1 MSPVGGVGSV
11 PGSQPGS
18 PGSAAHLLLSEAED
32 ERAYYTEVKDY
43 LDNAFASLADE
54 LSQLERG
61 QDEALVGSSIRFA
74 SLRPVILTG
83 AELFQHVRKK
93 AFHWRAEGSTS
104 DRLFVEGF
112 APKVIGESG
121 RLSALPAGSASSA
134 RLANL

>member
-11 PGSQPGS
+11 AGSQPGS

-61 QDEALVGSSIRFA
+61 QVLRVRFRIRA
-74 SLRPVILTG
+74 PLLLR
-83 AELFQHVRKK
+83 R
-93 AFHWRAEGSTS
+93 
-104 DRLFVEGF
+104 
-112 APKVIGESG
+112 
-121 RLSALPAGSASSA
+121 A
-134 RLANL
+134 RLVLLMIRTKLW